1 MLACLPTTTMVAK
14 RIDVVSHGD
23 VYAVAFMDESQVI
36 GGYRN
41 GYIRRWKI
49 EDGQQQ
55 GLTMQGSGECNIL
68 AVSVS
73 RDGRWI
79 VTGDDGRKVIAWN
92 AATHEKA
99 LEFTEDMCP
108 VFAVDI
114 SSDSTRIA
122 SVDGKAVQIFSIT
135 SGTRLL
141 PLLPH
146 DHVVSVKF
154 SPNGRRFATA
164 SFVHGF
170 RIYNTHNGDIL
181 FDSGFECS
189 TDPWPVSPLAWS
201 CDGQQLFIGSRGKI
215 TCFNTSDSSSSE
227 WPVHEARSPVFIT
240 SNGKFIAYSA
250 GSSVSL
256 WDCVSHKQIGSIIT
270 HSAEIISVALSPSGG
285 CLVCGLQGGKIV
297 IHDLNALPLKY
308 FGHDL
313 HANVFFRRPIHTCQL
328 PLLQR
333 RSQALPVLVIFS

>member
-1 MLACLPTTTMVAK
+1 MVAK

-181 FDSGFECS
+181 FDS
-189 TDPWPVSPLAWS
+189 
-201 CDGQQLFIGSRGKI
+201 
-215 TCFNTSDSSSSE
+215 E
-227 WPVHEARSPVFIT
+227 WPVHKARSPVFIT

-308 FGHDL
+308 FGHD
-313 HANVFFRRPIHTCQL
+313 VGVRL
-328 PLLQR
+328 PMQR
-333 RSQALPVLVIFS
+333 IADNYYTSSMRTFSSVGQYTLVSFHSYK